1 MFPAASFCHPPRK
14 HHLPSR
20 PSLLDSSAISQFV
33 MSAFS
38 LRSTH
43 DITPTSS
50 ISDISDNRCMNRIND
65 SARLISSTSH
75 GYFWDVEEIR
85 HQEHLH
91 RVSHAQYLY
100 RHRHDSNEAA
110 RMYRSF
116 MTEQN
121 QWMDEQE
128 RMKEIE
134 STLSMRAYQQRASRW
149 EEEWVRLQEGSE
161 VEDILKVI
169 RHDYLSYSL

>member
-1 MFPAASFCHPPRK
+1 MSTFFLRSALDIPPISSI
-14 HHLPSR
+14 P
-20 PSLLDSSAISQFV
+20 DSSDKS
-33 MSAFS
+33 
-38 LRSTH
+38 
-43 DITPTSS
+43 
-50 ISDISDNRCMNRIND
+50 CMKKIND
-65 SARLISSTSH
+65 PAHFFSPTLP

-110 RMYRSF
+110 RMYRIF
-116 MTEQN
+116 MDEQN

-128 RMKEIE
+128 QMKEME
-134 STLSMRAYQQRASRW
+134 SRLSMRAYQQRASRW
-149 EEEWVRLQEGSE
+149 EEEWRRLQEGRK

-169 RHDYLSYSL
+169 AHNRLFVFFSFQTLLENM